1 MADFF
6 QTRMGLV
13 FFESTVP
20 RIAKALE
27 RIADAMEREESALG
41 RLGEKPQ
48 AAARNVA
55 ELSPTSV
62 EVRCPGCKMP
72 HGNPET
78 GAHLW
83 PADLLVK
90 QRGEKLTCPECGLPF
105 FLPEIAS

>member
-1 MADFF
+1 MSDFF
-6 QTRMGLV
+6 RTRTRMGQI
-13 FFESTVP
+13 FFDGTMP

-27 RIADAMEREESALG
+27 RIADSMEREEAALG
-41 RLGEKPQ
+41 RLEKP

-90 QRGEKLTCPECGLPF
+90 HRGEKLTCPECGLAF
-105 FLPEIAS
+105 YLPEIAS